1 MASLSD
7 GLMEHAAA
15 RPDAIAVRGPDSIYT
30 YGQLKDGILA
40 YAGMLRERGIER
52 GDRVLFICPSVP
64 EFAVAYLGINAV
76 GAIALPA
83 NPLCTET
90 ELGYYIEDGGC
101 RMVVAW
107 DGISQ
112 AARAAAASAGIDF
125 VALTTG
131 ANVSEGTPLESPVE
145 LDRDDVACLLYT
157 SGTTG
162 RPKGAELTV
171 NNLNEAARISNQLGD
186 ESPEDRAGTSL
197 PLFHVFGQASV
208 LLACLRAGAALSL
221 RPTFHPKDFI
231 DMIVA
236 DELTIVAGVPTMWNA
251 MLHVPDDVEEG
262 AFDNLRLAVSG
273 GASLPREITQA
284 FQRRFGCMILE
295 GYGLTETCGA
305 ATFSRPGVIAP
316 EGTVGMAVYDCDV
329 EVRDHDGGAVPTGE
343 RGEVYIRGPVVMRGY
358 WNRPDATA
366 ETIVDGWLKTG
377 DIGELDADGNLAIV
391 DRAKDL
397 IIRGG
402 YNVYPSE
409 IEETLY
415 AHPDVVEAAV
425 VGVPDDHYGEEVV
438 AVVATTPG
446 SNVTAADIT
455 EWATERLAAYKYPRA
470 VVFVNELPKG
480 PSGKILKR
488 AIEREPLLDAVVK
501 SRAAR
506 AAAKN

>member
-7 GLMEHAAA
+7 GVLEHAAG
-15 RPDAIAVRGPDSIYT
+15 RPDAIAVRGPDSVYT

-64 EFAVAYLGINAV
+64 EFAVAYLGVNAV

-101 RMVVAW
+101 RMVIAW

-112 AARAAAASAGIDF
+112 AGRAAAAAAGIDF

-131 ANVSEGTPLESPVE
+131 ANVSEGTPLESPVD

-231 DMIVA
+231 DMIVD

-251 MLHVPDDVEEG
+251 MLHVPDDVKEG

-305 ATFSRPGVIAP
+305 ATFSRPGVTAP

-329 EVRDHDGGAVPTGE
+329 EVRDHDGAAVPTGE

-377 DIGELDADGNLAIV
+377 DIGEMDADDFWNTVLDPQRRTVIRVHLDDGDPKLHHTLFGGPPEGRRTWMADVASRVDTLAL
-391 DRAKDL
+391 DL
-397 IIRGG
+397 
-402 YNVYPSE
+402 
-409 IEETLY
+409 
-415 AHPDVVEAAV
+415 D
-425 VGVPDDHYGEEVV
+425 
-438 AVVATTPG
+438 
-446 SNVTAADIT
+446 
-455 EWATERLAAYKYPRA
+455 
-470 VVFVNELPKG
+470 
-480 PSGKILKR
+480 
-488 AIEREPLLDAVVK
+488 
-501 SRAAR
+501 
-506 AAAKN
+506 